1 MDTLLVMCTANVCR
15 SPMAAALFARA
26 LPGVRVWSA
35 GVEAMPGLP
44 PDPLAAECM
53 RALGLEIGAHRS
65 QALAQWMLE
74 AASLVLTMSERQ
86 RRAIVQRYPTAT
98 GRVYRLLDEDV
109 ADPYRRG
116 PAAYRAALERL
127 QDGVERWSRRVTR
140 LPSGA
145 ASGSD
150 SDAAVSAAAVSAAAV
165 SAAAVS
171 AAAVSTAAI
180 STAAGAP
187 ASAASIHEAVPTASA
202 ASAVFVPSSPFAACA
217 AFVSPGALHEPL

>member
-44 PDPLAAECM
+44 PDPLAADCM
-53 RALGLEIGAHRS
+53 RALGLEIGEHRS

-116 PAAYRAALERL
+116 PAAYRSALERL
-127 QDGVERWSRRVTR
+127 QDGVERWSGRMARMS
-140 LPSGA
+140 PGA
-145 ASGSD
+145 G
-150 SDAAVSAAAVSAAAV
+150 AVSAASTAFTASDSSASATSSTSATSATRTAPAPSAAFV
-165 SAAAVS
+165 S
-171 AAAVSTAAI
+171 
-180 STAAGAP
+180 
-187 ASAASIHEAVPTASA
+187 
-202 ASAVFVPSSPFAACA
+202 SSPFAACA
-217 AFVSPGALHEPL
+217 AFVSQGALHEPL

>member
-44 PDPLAAECM
+44 PDPLAVDCL
-53 RALGLEIGAHRS
+53 RALGLEIGEHRS
-65 QALAQWMLE
+65 QSLAQWMLE

-116 PAAYRAALERL
+116 PAAYLAALERL
-127 QDGVERWSRRVTR
+127 QDGVERWSRRMTR
-140 LPSGA
+140 VQPSGA
-145 ASGSD
+145 AS
-150 SDAAVSAAAVSAAAV
+150 AVAVACAVSVSPAASAPPGSIGRFAAGTSTVSIASVSPAA
-165 SAAAVS
+165 SALP
-171 AAAVSTAAI
+171 VSTTKAAPATSI
-180 STAAGAP
+180 
-187 ASAASIHEAVPTASA
+187 ASAA
-202 ASAVFVPSSPFAACA
+202 SSPFAA
-217 AFVSPGALHEPL
+217 FVSQGALHEPL